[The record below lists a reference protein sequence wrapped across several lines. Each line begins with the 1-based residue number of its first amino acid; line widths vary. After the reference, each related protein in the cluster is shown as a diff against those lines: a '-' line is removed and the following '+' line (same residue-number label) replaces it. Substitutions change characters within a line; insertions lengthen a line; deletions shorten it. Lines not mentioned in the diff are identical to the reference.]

1 VYSHHFLKQIIM
13 IDKLK
18 EISKE
23 REQTTKELVDY
34 LKDKLINQLNL
45 E

>member
-1 VYSHHFLKQIIM
+1 M